1 MLFSHSIVINGKK
14 RMETNQFLS
23 EVSAIARSQKMVH
36 TEVTKISDKINNIQR
51 DACVATVKL
60 DKIIGKLNE
69 VTLIPQQHVQSNSDR
84 DVAGISATE
93 TIAEILERQK
103 DQQKK
108 VDQIIKDMS
117 VMTNIQREHK

>member
-1 MLFSHSIVINGKK
+1 
-14 RMETNQFLS
+14 
-23 EVSAIARSQKMVH
+23 MVH

-60 DKIIGKLNE
+60 DEIIGKLNE
-69 VTLIPQQHVQSNSDR
+69 VTLIRQQYVQSNSDR

-108 VDQIIKDMS
+108 VDQMIKDMS
-117 VMTNIQREHK
+117 VMTNIQREQKMTKLFLSMY